1 MRPGLLRGGLLLLVV
16 ALVGCA
22 PGADTASEPMEEAA
36 PAYVPP
42 DFTAESRDL
51 DQADVERMMEELSN
65 WGRWGSDDQ
74 LGAANLITPQK
85 RLEAL
90 ALATEG
96 ITVSLAHRVIK
107 EEAEDVPR
115 PFGHSMLGVPD
126 ASAAESL
133 FGGVSDNYN
142 VSYHGYSHSHIDS
155 LCHILYR
162 GGQMY
167 NGVSQDTITE
177 DGCSNASIVNLQ
189 GGIVTRGVLLDF
201 PRLKGVPYLEPGTP
215 IYVEDIEAWE
225 EMAGVTGTAGRRD
238 LRPHRPLGA
247 ARRDGALEHL
257 RQRGGAACLDHAVG
271 EVARRL
277 VHRQRRG
284 ARRGAVAGR
293 GRQPAGAPDHHRGD
307 GRRPVRQPGPGGAG
321 GDRRVVEPLGVHA
334 DGGAA
339 GGGETA
345 PGRRSTRWRSF
356 ERPATDLVGGLV
368 VGHAFLHELV
378 KPWLE
383 TGQVF
388 LYKLVSR
395 SACS

>member
-1 MRPGLLRGGLLLLVV
+1 MRPGLLLRGGMLFLVV

-22 PGADTASEPMEEAA
+22 PGAGTDTASEPMEEAA

-42 DFTAESRDL
+42 DFTRESREL
-51 DQADVERMMEELSN
+51 DQADIERMMEELSN
-65 WGRWGSDDQ
+65 WGRWGPDDQ

-126 ASAAESL
+126 PSAEPSL
-133 FGGVSDNYN
+133 FGGVSDNYD

-162 GGQMY
+162 GQMY
-167 NGVSQDTITE
+167 NGVSHDTITE
-177 DGCSNASIVNLQ
+177 DGCSVASIVNLQ

-225 EMAGVTGTAGRRD
+225 EMAGVTVQPGDAIFVRTGRW
-238 LRPHRPLGA
+238 
-247 ARRDGALEHL
+247 ARRAELGPWNISQNAAGLHASTMPWVKSRDVSFMGSDAALDVVPSLVEGVNLPVHL
-257 RQRGGAACLDHAVG
+257 ITI
-271 EVARRL
+271 VA
-277 VHRQRRG
+277 
-284 ARRGAVAGR
+284 
-293 GRQPAGAPDHHRGD
+293 
-307 GRRPVRQPGPGGAG
+307 
-321 GDRRVVEPLGVHA
+321 LGVDLFDNQDLEA
-334 DGGAA
+334 LA
-339 GGGETA
+339 ETA
-345 PGRRSTRWRSF
+345 ASLNRWEF
-356 ERPATDLVGGLV
+356 TLMAAPLAVENG
-368 VGHAFLHELV
+368 
-378 KPWLE
+378 
-383 TGQVF
+383 TGSPINALAIF
-388 LYKLVSR
+388 
-395 SACS
+395 